1 MGFVSYQEKKKI
13 ESGSILVWPYEYF
26 SEQLH
31 LYAYTGF
38 NPVFKVSSHNVT

>member
-1 MGFVSYQEKKKI
+1 MRYGICVLPEKKKKKI
-13 ESGSILVWPYEYF
+13 ESGFCFGLV
-26 SEQLH
+26 H

>member
-1 MGFVSYQEKKKI
+1 MGFVSYQKKKKI
-13 ESGSILVWPYEYF
+13 ESGFCFGLV
-26 SEQLH
+26 H